1 MTICLLGSIDWFR
14 FATIASFL
22 VEHLRE
28 IDDEFGDDEKGPV
41 FLANL
46 VEARH
51 ERVNEVFGRTSK
63 PNPVSDESET
73 RHYDIREVRIDLHSS
88 DIDSLLPENLSRA
101 LVINYLKSA
110 SLVLSGRGQLTDQR
124 NPSAKRIPIGFR
136 SDGEW
141 LWSLEAAR
149 YIERDGMP
157 LPPDL
162 LARIVE
168 LKTPPELSEDHR
180 EEIFA
185 FIKSKPKLD

>member
-110 SLVLSGRGQLTDQR
+110 SLVLSGRGQLTDGGHEVGWGVR
-124 NPSAKRIPIGFR
+124 GGEGLGEGGGRRAGG
-136 SDGEW
+136 DG
-141 LWSLEAAR
+141 R
-149 YIERDGMP
+149 GDGDGGGGD
-157 LPPDL
+157 LPQHDGGGEP
-162 LARIVE
+162 
-168 LKTPPELSEDHR
+168 
-180 EEIFA
+180 
-185 FIKSKPKLD
+185 